1 MGWGEFQDLFHR
13 QTPEPPQCHLLSKN
27 REKYSVPVLILM
39 LNYTYTLATVICI
52 FECESVNEFHT
63 LKPELCSVAGTH
75 GNKHQSSNLG
85 FEQNPF
91 CLVRSNCRFL
101 DRTTS
106 HYQLFQVLGLSLAPQ
121 LLSCIKNQ
129 RHEDTG
135 VHRSLLVKDLRCR

>member
-1 MGWGEFQDLFHR
+1 MEFQDLFHR

-39 LNYTYTLATVICI
+39 LNYTYTLATVIFI

-63 LKPELCSVAGTH
+63 LKPHLCSVAGTH

-91 CLVRSNCRFL
+91 RLLRSNCRFL

-106 HYQLFQVLGLSLAPQ
+106 HSTCSKFSDGLWSLSAFPA
-121 LLSCIKNQ
+121 SRIKDMKILEFIG
-129 RHEDTG
+129 H
-135 VHRSLLVKDLRCR
+135 C